1 MNRRLLWLN
10 VATKALLVGLLLFSV
25 TSDLARFNGK
35 AMWARALA
43 YPLAALI
50 VPVGWRL
57 RGRPQPYPHVI
68 DILVVLPFVID
79 TGGNVF
85 DLYSIWWFDDVAHF
99 LNWWILVSAFALA
112 LRMTSLGRL
121 PAWSIAVGFGAATE
135 ILWELGEYTVMKLG
149 SSGLQLTYEDTIGDL
164 ALGGAGTL
172 LGATIVAAGTVAAW
186 PKSPPS
192 PARTKSSARTAR
204 RRSRPS

>member
-1 MNRRLLWLN
+1 
-10 VATKALLVGLLLFSV
+10 
-25 TSDLARFNGK
+25 
-35 AMWARALA
+35 
-43 YPLAALI
+43 
-50 VPVGWRL
+50 
-57 RGRPQPYPHVI
+57 VI

-112 LRMTSLGRL
+112 LRRTSLGRL
-121 PAWSIAVGFGAATE
+121 PSWSIAVGFGAATK

-172 LGATIVAAGTVAAW
+172 LGATIVAVGTVAAW
-186 PKSPPS
+186 PRSPPH
-192 PARTKSSARTAR
+192 PARRKSSARTAR